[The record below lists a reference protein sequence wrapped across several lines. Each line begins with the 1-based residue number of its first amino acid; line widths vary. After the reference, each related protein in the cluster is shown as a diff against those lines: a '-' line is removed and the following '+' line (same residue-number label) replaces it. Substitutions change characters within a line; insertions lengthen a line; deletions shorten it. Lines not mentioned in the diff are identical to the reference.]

1 MLARLV
7 DGKPVANTVN
17 SLLRQENSH
26 RLQGAV
32 AMEPQPVRGLERP
45 RGIKKDRPE
54 GRSWLQS
61 REVGTFV

>member
-32 AMEPQPVRGLERP
+32 AMKPQPVRVW
-45 RGIKKDRPE
+45 KD
-54 GRSWLQS
+54 LAA
-61 REVGTFV
+61 